1 VLGQVQE
8 DNIILL
14 FCGMNKE
21 RKNIRLSRWDYSY
34 EGVYFT
40 TICCKDRNFFFG
52 KIKENEMILSEIGL
66 ITSKYWLE
74 IPYHFPHV
82 KLDEFVVMPN
92 HIHGILILDYSLV
105 GTRHGVSLRSPSG
118 YNVGPC
124 HGMALPA
131 RWENCQQI
139 NQFSKPVRNSVSVII
154 NQFKSSVKRWCNK
167 NGSNYFQWQS
177 RFYDQ
182 ILHNEESIDLIREY
196 IGNNPKNW
204 SYDELNN

>member
-1 VLGQVQE
+1 VLIKVLEQ
-8 DNIILL
+8 NKILL
-14 FCGMNKE
+14 LCGMNNE
-21 RKNIRLSRWDYSY
+21 RKNIRLSSWDYSF

-40 TICCKDRNFFFG
+40 TICSKDRHSFFG
-52 KIKENEMILSEIGL
+52 EIKDNKVILSEIGL

-82 KLDEFVVMPN
+82 KLDKFVVMPN
-92 HIHGILILDYSLV
+92 HVHGILILDYSLV
-105 GTRHGVSLRSPSG
+105 GTRHGVSLPSPS
-118 YNVGPC
+118 YNNVGPC

-131 RWENCQQI
+131 RLEYGQKI

-167 NGSNYFQWQS
+167 NGFNNFQWQS

-182 ILHNEESIDLIREY
+182 ILHNENSINIIRGY
-196 IGNNPKNW
+196 ICNNPIDWLEDDLYN
-204 SYDELNN
+204 